1 MMQEIDLFANQL
13 LEEARRFFE
22 KAGEA
27 TDASGKDANLHAA
40 LMLSFCALEA
50 HINAMGEEV
59 ASSVD
64 LSVHGKAVL
73 LEKEVKMENG
83 EFRMTQY
90 LRMARLEDRIEFL
103 HVSVAAKEIDRSSAS
118 WRGQLSAAIN
128 LRNKLTH
135 ARKEVPAI
143 SETDVQR
150 AIEAIIATLD
160 ALFHALYSSGL
171 PSANRGIRSRLTF

>member
-22 KAGEA
+22 KAGES
-27 TDASGKDANLHAA
+27 TDVPGKDANLHAA

-59 ASSVD
+59 ASRFD
-64 LSVHGKAVL
+64 LPVHGKGVL
-73 LEKEVKMENG
+73 LEKEVRLENG

-90 LRMARLEDRIEFL
+90 LRMAKLEDRIEFL
-103 HVSVAAKEIDRSSAS
+103 HVGVAAKEIDRSPSS

-135 ARKEVPAI
+135 AKEVPAI
-143 SETDVQR
+143 SEMDVQR
-150 AIEAIIATLD
+150 AIEAIVATLD
-160 ALFHALYSSGL
+160 ALFHVLYNSGL
-171 PSANRGIRSRLTF
+171 PSANRGVRSRLTF

>member
-1 MMQEIDLFANQL
+1 MMQEIDLFANQV

-27 TDASGKDANLHAA
+27 KDATGKDANLHAA

-50 HINAMGEEV
+50 YVNAMGEEAA
-59 ASSVD
+59 ASFD
-64 LSVHGKAVL
+64 LPVHGKGVL
-73 LEKEVKMENG
+73 LEKEVKLEHG
-83 EFRMTQY
+83 AFKLTPA

-103 HVSVAAKEIDRSSAS
+103 HVSVAAKEIDRSSSS
-118 WRGQLSAAIN
+118 WRGQLSAAIT

-143 SETDVQR
+143 NETDVQR
-150 AIEAIIATLD
+150 AIEAIVATLD
-160 ALFHALYSSGL
+160 ALFHALYNSGL
-171 PSANRGIRSRLTF
+171 PSANRGTLSRFNF

>member
-27 TDASGKDANLHAA
+27 TDAPGKDANLHAA

-50 HINAMGEEV
+50 HTNAMGEEF
-59 ASSVD
+59 ASRFD
-64 LSVHGKAVL
+64 LPVHGKGVL
-73 LEKEVKMENG
+73 LEKDVKLEKG
-83 EFRMTQY
+83 EFVLTKA
-90 LRMARLEDRIEFL
+90 LRMAKLEDRIEFL
-103 HVSVAAKEIDRSSAS
+103 HVSVARKDIDASSAS

-135 ARKEVPAI
+135 AKEVPAI
-143 SETDVQR
+143 NDIDVQR
-150 AIEAIIATLD
+150 AIEAIIATL
-160 ALFHALYSSGL
+160 
-171 PSANRGIRSRLTF
+171 

>member
-1 MMQEIDLFANQL
+1 MMQEIDFFANQL

-27 TDASGKDANLHAA
+27 TDAPGKDANLHAA

-50 HINAMGEEV
+50 HINAVGEEV
-59 ASSVD
+59 ASRFD
-64 LSVHGKAVL
+64 LPVHGKAIL
-73 LEKEVKMENG
+73 LEKEVKLENG

-90 LRMARLEDRIEFL
+90 LRMAKLEDRIEFL
-103 HVSVAAKEIDRSSAS
+103 HVSVGAKEIDRSSSS
-118 WRGQLSAAIN
+118 WRGQLSAAVN

-135 ARKEVPAI
+135 AKEVPAI
-143 SETDVQR
+143 SEMDVQR

-160 ALFHALYSSGL
+160 ALFRVLYNSGL
-171 PSANRGIRSRLTF
+171 PSANRGIRSRLSF

>member
-1 MMQEIDLFANQL
+1 MMQEIDLFASQL

-27 TDASGKDANLHAA
+27 TDAPGKDANLHAA

-59 ASSVD
+59 ATSFD
-64 LSVHGKAVL
+64 LPVHGKGVL
-73 LEKEVKMENG
+73 LEKEVKLENG

-90 LRMARLEDRIEFL
+90 LRMAKLEDRIEFL

-135 ARKEVPAI
+135 AKEVPAI
-143 SETDVQR
+143 SEMDVQR

-160 ALFHALYSSGL
+160 ALFHALYNSGL

>member
-1 MMQEIDLFANQL
+1 MTLEIDIFANQL

-22 KAGEA
+22 KAGET
-27 TDASGKDANLHAA
+27 TDAPGKGANLHAA

-59 ASSVD
+59 ASRFD
-64 LSVHGKAVL
+64 LPVHGKGVL
-73 LEKEVKMENG
+73 LEKEVKLENG
-83 EFRMTQY
+83 EFRMTQS
-90 LRMARLEDRIEFL
+90 LRMAKLEDRIEFL
-103 HVSVAAKEIDRSSAS
+103 HVTVAAKEIDRSSTS

-150 AIEAIIATLD
+150 AIEAIVATLD
-160 ALFHALYSSGL
+160 ALFHALYNSGL
-171 PSANRGIRSRLTF
+171 PSANRGTRSRFTF